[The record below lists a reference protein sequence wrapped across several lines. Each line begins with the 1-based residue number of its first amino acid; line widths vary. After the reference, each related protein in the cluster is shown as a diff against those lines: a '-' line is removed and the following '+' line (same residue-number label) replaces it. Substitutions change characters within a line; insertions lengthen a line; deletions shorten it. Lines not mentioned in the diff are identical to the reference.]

1 MENKADD
8 KMEKKEEAYDF
19 TGKFALQALK
29 NMKQ

>member
-1 MENKADD
+1 MIRWR
-8 KMEKKEEAYDF
+8 KKEEAYDF